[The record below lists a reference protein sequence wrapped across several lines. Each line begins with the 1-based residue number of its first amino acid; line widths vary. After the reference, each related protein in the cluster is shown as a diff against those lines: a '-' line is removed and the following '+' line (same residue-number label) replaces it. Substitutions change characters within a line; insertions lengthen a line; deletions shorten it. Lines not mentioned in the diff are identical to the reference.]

1 MNFLSNIDFCRFIL
15 LLRKGVC
22 PYECM
27 VHWEKFNETSSPEKG
42 EFYSN
47 LNKEDITDSDYSHA
61 KRIGNYL

>member
-1 MNFLSNIDFCRFIL
+1 
-15 LLRKGVC
+15 
-22 PYECM
+22 M

-47 LNKEDITDSDYSHA
+47 VNKEDITDSDYSHA